1 MLQLGLKVPSS
12 AVVSDPPKKHN
23 PRPMKLTSKYFDSI
37 RVSSKRAQ
45 RDESKKDRHP
55 PCQWKGCEKPAPH
68 RAPKGRGRD
77 GEYFHFCAD
86 HVRQYN
92 HSYNYFDGM
101 SDREVADFQKDA
113 LTGHR
118 PTWKMAA
125 NTSDPGPGGGRTK
138 RGKASATADPTPTDP
153 HEFFAWRAKRAREEP
168 AENRR
173 QLRPIERR
181 SLDTLNL
188 QPGTSKEA
196 IKARFKELV
205 KLHHP
210 DANGGDSR
218 SEDKLREI
226 IQAYNHLKTAGL
238 V

>member
-1 MLQLGLKVPSS
+1 
-12 AVVSDPPKKHN
+12 
-23 PRPMKLTSKYFDSI
+23 MKLNSKYFDSI
-37 RVSSKRAQ
+37 RIGAKRPLEEES
-45 RDESKKDRHP
+45 RDHAP
-55 PCQWKGCEKPAPH
+55 TCQWKGCDRLGDH

-77 GEYFHFCAD
+77 GQYYHFCVD

-92 HSYNYFDGM
+92 ASYNYFDGM
-101 SDREVADFQKDA
+101 SDSEVEDFQKDA

-118 PTWKMAA
+118 PTWKVGA
-125 NTSDPGPGGGRTK
+125 NAWAHGTRSGQPGRGGATPGGPG
-138 RGKASATADPTPTDP
+138 SAGATGNNDP
-153 HEFFAWRAKRAREEP
+153 HSFFAWRAKKAREEP

-173 QLRPIERR
+173 QLRPLERR

-188 QPGTSKEA
+188 GPTATREE

-210 DANGGDSR
+210 DVNGGDNR

-226 IQAYNHLKTAGL
+226 IQAYNYLKQAGM